1 MVDHAAPAPELT
13 VRCGPVVRTFEAARS
28 RPVVLGR
35 GEHTDL
41 RIDDPRISRAHVRL
55 EVDDG
60 HWQVIDNDSRNG
72 FYIGDTRLRSAP
84 ITEGLTIALGNP
96 AGVAVIFHLEDEGA
110 AATATISSEEGPT
123 ALLAAQEQL
132 PGEENGG
139 ADRGIDP
146 GIALAGA
153 AVAARRRELEITQR
167 GLARDGLMNAA
178 TLIAFEKGRRWP
190 REQNRAQLEDILRWP
205 RGTIDRIRNGEAP
218 PGNDEL
224 TELLTDS
231 QGAPLILQAIT
242 AGLNAAATAIS
253 TLPAPERPEF
263 AVNAAK
269 ILADLR
275 QLETVTTHAAPGAKT
290 TPEFVV
296 ALSTVRRL
304 YADLMTRAAES
315 PYATVG
321 QRLFAARRQ
330 AALTVDDA
338 AAATGLSVETIE
350 AAEAGRTVSADATDA
365 IETFVSRLEPHW
377 RRLSAQATPAFR
389 QQPAR
394 R

>member
-1 MVDHAAPAPELT
+1 MVDHAAPAPDLT
-13 VRCGPVVRTFEAARS
+13 IRCGPVVRTFEAARV
-28 RPVVLGR
+28 RPVVIGR

-41 RIDDPRISRAHVRL
+41 RIDDPRISRAHVRI

-72 FYIGDTRLRSAP
+72 FYIDGTRRRSAP

-96 AGVAVIFHLEDEGA
+96 AGVAVSFHLEDEGA
-110 AATATISSEEGPT
+110 AATATISGEEGPT
-123 ALLAAQEQL
+123 ALLAAPELLDEGQ
-132 PGEENGG
+132 GNGG
-139 ADRGIDP
+139 EDREIDP
-146 GIALAGA
+146 GIARAGA

-167 GLARDGLMNAA
+167 GLARDGLINAA
-178 TLIAFEKGRRWP
+178 SLIAFEKGRRWP
-190 REQNRAQLEDILRWP
+190 REQNRARLEDILRWP

-231 QGAPLILQAIT
+231 QGAPLILQAIS
-242 AGLNAAATAIS
+242 AGLHAAATAIS
-253 TLPAPERPEF
+253 ALPPPERPEF

-275 QLETVTTHAAPGAKT
+275 QLETVTTHAAPGAKSN
-290 TPEFVV
+290 PEFVL

-330 AALTVDDA
+330 AALTVDDV
-338 AAATGLSVETIE
+338 AAATGLPVETID
-350 AAEAGRTVSADATDA
+350 AAEAGRMVSADATDA
-365 IETFVSRLEPHW
+365 IEAFMSRLQPTW
-377 RRLSAQATPAFR
+377 GRR
-389 QQPAR
+389 
-394 R
+394 